1 MSTFN
6 TAATLS
12 LNGVRLEPMTLAHE
26 TGLRAA
32 AADGELWKIR
42 VTSVPEPE
50 KTLEYIETAL
60 KMPDREPF
68 VVVDIASG
76 KVIGSTSYHDIV
88 PAIKRVEIGYTWYAK
103 SVQRTHVNTTCK
115 LMLMTHAFETLQCP
129 VVGWRTD
136 IFNFASQRAIERLGA
151 RRDAVI
157 RHHAPRRDGTVRDT
171 VIYSMTAEEWPAV
184 KVKLQERLLQ
194 TPITAAPT
202 KSQITLVPFSELDD
216 EAYSTTVRMSPGALG
231 ERMVAT
237 NGVTFADAARN
248 PNGWLRAVVAGG
260 KPLGLVLL
268 YDPTL
273 SSAQAKKDEA
283 PVDCL
288 HIWRIMIGFQYQG
301 RGYGEAAMHEVI
313 HYATTRPGIKKINL
327 SHMPWEGNPAP
338 FYEKFG
344 FKHTGEVDDG
354 ELVMEMSLSPLP
366 PAGEAHATSPLP
378 QAGEAHVTSPL
389 PPAGEG

>member
-6 TAATLS
+6 TTATLS
-12 LNGVRLEPMTLAHE
+12 LNGVRLEPMTFAHE
-26 TGLRAA
+26 AGLRAA
-32 AADGELWKIR
+32 AADGELWNIR

-136 IFNFASQRAIERLGA
+136 IFNFTSQRAIERLGA

-171 VIYSMTAEEWPAV
+171 VIYSMTAEEWPAA
-184 KVKLQERLLQ
+184 KIKLQERLQ
-194 TPITAAPT
+194 RPGSSAKQPSAEV
-202 KSQITLVPFSELDD
+202 KLVPLSELNK
-216 EAYSTTVRMSPGALG
+216 ENYSTLARMNPGALG
-231 ERMVAT
+231 ERMVAP
-237 NGVTFADAARN
+237 NGVTIAEAAMT
-248 PNGWLRAVVAGG
+248 PTSWLRAIVVNEQAV
-260 KPLGLVLL
+260 GLVLL
-268 YDPTL
+268 RDPTL
-273 SSAQAKKDEA
+273 DLAYAIANKA
-283 PVDCL
+283 PADTL
-288 HIWRIMIGFQYQG
+288 QIWRFMIGFHFQG
-301 RGYGEAAMHEVI
+301 KGYGEAAMREVI
-313 HYATTRPGIKKINL
+313 RFAHSRPGIRKIDL
-327 SHMPWEGNPAP
+327 THMPWEGNPAP

-344 FKHTGEVDDG
+344 FKHTGEIEDG
-354 ELVMEMSLSPLP
+354 ELVMLMHL
-366 PAGEAHATSPLP
+366 A
-378 QAGEAHVTSPL
+378 QASVTN
-389 PPAGEG
+389 